1 MDKKRK
7 ILISVMLILI
17 IIIIVLLFVLL
28 KSMKNNEN
36 NDTIPNIE
44 TTNIVNEEII
54 SENNKITN
62 VEIYKI
68 RDCISIY
75 LSAINQSNPVYY
87 TTNENGE
94 LVRNVSDETINENIY
109 PYLSQ
114 NYINKNNITITNLD
128 NYVEKLNKSAI
139 FDVLD
144 IRRYMN
150 NNSYQYVVYGMLTD
164 TDYNFINY
172 AYYNVYIDLANN
184 LFAIEPILTD
194 INDISEIEQ
203 QNVIIEKNDYNDI
216 PTNNLTQ
223 EDVLKEVLNTYK
235 RLMLANPDLA
245 YEYLD
250 DKYKEKKFENIDNFK
265 NYINNNKETLAQV
278 RLNQY
283 SYTSYDDYNQ
293 LICVDQNEHYY
304 IFNETEPLNYKVMLD
319 TYTADLPKFI
329 EEYNKA
335 SSSKKVQLNIQ
346 KFFDA
351 IADGDYRYAYNKLDE
366 TYRSNNFPTQADFEN
381 YVKSTFYAKNKL
393 GYTSDEKNGDLY
405 IYKMVITNSEDESQ
419 GIEKQFVVKLLEGT
433 DFVMSFEK

>member
-1 MDKKRK
+1 
-7 ILISVMLILI
+7 
-17 IIIIVLLFVLL
+17 
-28 KSMKNNEN
+28 
-36 NDTIPNIE
+36 
-44 TTNIVNEEII
+44 
-54 SENNKITN
+54 
-62 VEIYKI
+62 
-68 RDCISIY
+68 
-75 LSAINQSNPVYY
+75 
-87 TTNENGE
+87 
-94 LVRNVSDETINENIY
+94 
-109 PYLSQ
+109 
-114 NYINKNNITITNLD
+114 
-128 NYVEKLNKSAI
+128 
-139 FDVLD
+139 
-144 IRRYMN
+144 MN
-150 NNSYQYVVYGMLTD
+150 NNSYQYVVYGILTD

-250 DKYKEKKFENIDNFK
+250 DTYKEKKFENIDNFK

-319 TYTADLPKFI
+319 TYTADLPEFI

-366 TYRSNNFPTQADFEN
+366 TYKNNNFPTQAEFEN

-405 IYKMVITNSEDESQ
+405 IYKMVITNKEDESQ
-419 GIEKQFVVKLLEGT
+419 SIEKQFVVKLLEGT